1 MQKIIDI
8 KKTKIYKIM
17 SYIWHLPAVQIFV
30 PSKVYLKIQYK
41 NFMGKS
47 LNLSD
52 PKTFNEKIQWL
63 KIYDRNPLYTQ
74 LADKYAVRK
83 YIERV
88 LGKEYLIP
96 LLGVYDNFDEI
107 DFNALPD
114 QFVLKPTHTSGDILI
129 CKDKSKIDLLEIKN
143 EVKRWLK
150 RNYYWVHREWPYKN
164 IKPRIICEK
173 YMVDESGKQIKDY
186 KIMCFNGKAK
196 CVFVCSNRNSP
207 GGLNIDIYDMD
218 WNLMPVQRPNSPN
231 SGVIIPTPKTFEMM
245 VKFAEKLSKDIPF
258 VRVDFYEVNGQL
270 YFGEMTFYPASGF
283 EKFEPESYD
292 YLFGSW
298 LQLPINN

>member
-1 MQKIIDI
+1 M
-8 KKTKIYKIM
+8 
-17 SYIWHLPAVQIFV
+17 
-30 PSKVYLKIQYK
+30 
-41 NFMGKS
+41 
-47 LNLSD
+47 
-52 PKTFNEKIQWL
+52 

-74 LADKYAVRK
+74 LADKYEVRK

-96 LLGVYDNFDEI
+96 LLGVYDSFDEI

-186 KIMCFNGKAK
+186 KIMCLTAKAK

-207 GGLNIDIYDMD
+207 GDLI
-218 WNLMPVQRPNSPN
+218 
-231 SGVIIPTPKTFEMM
+231 
-245 VKFAEKLSKDIPF
+245 
-258 VRVDFYEVNGQL
+258 
-270 YFGEMTFYPASGF
+270 
-283 EKFEPESYD
+283 
-292 YLFGSW
+292 
-298 LQLPINN
+298 